1 MKNLFLCISL
11 LMLAFINVH
20 GQETFTYDNIDKNFF
35 EGKELFSQRKFAASL
50 VYFNRFLEQKKV
62 ADSEKIQE
70 AHYYIACEA
79 YEMRRE
85 NAATLLGNYLQN
97 YPYTQFKDKVYLMLG
112 NLSFQKKKYKKALVF
127 YDNVTDRRLSDEEAA
142 ELNFNQGYSYLAIED
157 YSKAMSYFK
166 QLRGKKSKYANSA
179 AYYYSY
185 CQYSQKNYDAA
196 LEGFLAIK
204 DQAEFSA
211 FVPYYII
218 QIYYYKKDYDNL
230 IPYAEKVLSENP
242 SAPNNV
248 EVNRI
253 LGEIAYQRNDYQ
265 KTIEYLKAYAKGNPK
280 VMRNDMYILGMSY
293 FNVFDFKNA
302 ANSLTKV
309 TSVKDSLSQNA
320 YLHLGHSYVQ
330 LENKNNARMSYRTA
344 SEMDF
349 DKKVKEEAAYNYI
362 LTTFE
367 TTTPFGESIKA
378 FEAFL
383 NEFPDSEYKQRVT
396 ENLITAY
403 MSSKNFN
410 AARES
415 LDNFKALSP
424 AMKDVKAY
432 ILFQLGTEEFVKAYY
447 DNAIQDFNN
456 SLELATP
463 DFNDAQVYYWR
474 AESHYRNEDYEL
486 ARKDYQTFFSKKGAN
501 LFPEYN
507 LANYAIAYTYFQN
520 KQYKESLPSFKDYV
534 KGETNKKAPTYSDA
548 LDRIADV
555 YFMGR
560 NFNEAE
566 KYYDLSIQ
574 TGSRSGDYAA
584 YQKALVLGL
593 LKNYNGKVTGMK
605 ELQTKYPKSDYQ
617 DDSYYEMGRA
627 YVLLEKRE
635 KALEA
640 YRTLIEKF
648 PLSPLAR
655 KAALEIGML
664 YYNAGD
670 YDKAI
675 EAYKKVVAAYPN
687 SEETRTAL
695 ETLEAI
701 YVEKNA
707 VSEYFDYTKS
717 KGLEVADANKEDS
730 LTYLAAE
737 RLYMKSNIISATD
750 AFENYLTNFCP
761 GGRSCINAR
770 FYLADCYYS
779 TSKMLKAMEQ
789 YKTLSELAGNPFME
803 TVLVR
808 LSQISYDQKDYETAL
823 VSFKQLQ
830 QVAQEKENI
839 NAAKIGVLRCSYLL
853 NDAETTVGIATDI
866 ISNEELNEQL
876 DLEARYYLAKAYI
889 QKGEKAKAQPELAVV
904 AKDLRTESGAE
915 SKYLMA
921 DYEFIS
927 GNDKKAEEI
936 ISDFIAKGTPHQYW
950 LARAFVLLSDI
961 YIYRKDDF
969 QAKQYLLSLQANYP
983 NKDSILDLVQERLDG
998 IQERENNTIIE

>member
-1 MKNLFLCISL
+1 
-11 LMLAFINVH
+11 MLVLNVH
-20 GQETFTYDNIDKNFF
+20 GQETFTYDNLDRNFF
-35 EGKELFSQRKFAASL
+35 EGKELFSQKKFAASL

-85 NAATLLGNYLQN
+85 NAVTLLENYLQN
-97 YPYTQFKDKVYLMLG
+97 YPYTQFKDKVYFMLG
-112 NLSFQKKKYKKALVF
+112 NLSFQKKKYKKALEW
-127 YDNVTDRRLSDEEAA
+127 YGKTTERRLSDEEAE
-142 ELNFNQGYSYLAIED
+142 ELNFNQGYSYLATDD
-157 YSKAMSYFK
+157 YSKAKSSFK
-166 QLRGKKSKYANSA
+166 VLKGGKSKYSNSA

-185 CQYSQKNYDAA
+185 CQYSEKHFDDA

-204 DQAEFSA
+204 DQVEFSA

-218 QIYYYKKDYDNL
+218 QIYYHNKDYDNL
-230 IPYAEKVLSENP
+230 VPYAEKVLAENP

-248 EVNRI
+248 EVKRI
-253 LGEIAYQRNDYQ
+253 LGEIAYQNKDYA
-265 KTIEYLKAYAKGNPK
+265 KTIEYLQAYAKGNPK
-280 VMRNDMYILGMSY
+280 VMRNDMYILGVSY
-293 FNVFDFKNA
+293 FNNAEYSDA
-302 ANSLTKV
+302 ANYLTKV
-309 TSVKDSLSQNA
+309 TSVKDTLAQNA
-320 YLHLGHSYVQ
+320 YLHLGHCYVQ
-330 LENKNNARMSYRTA
+330 LGDKNNARMSYRTA

-349 DKKVKEEAAYNYI
+349 DKKIKEEAAFNYI

-383 NEFPDSEYKQRVT
+383 NEFPNSQYTQRVT

-403 MSSKNFN
+403 MSSQNFN
-410 AARES
+410 AASES
-415 LDNFKALSP
+415 LDKFKVLSP

-447 DNAIQDFNN
+447 DKAIECFNK
-456 SLELATP
+456 SLEFATP
-463 DFNDAQVYYWR
+463 NFNDAQVYYWR
-474 AESHYRNEDYEL
+474 AESYYRNEEFDL
-486 ARKDYQTFFSKKGAN
+486 SRKDFMTFMSKKGAKS
-501 LFPEYN
+501 FPEYN
-507 LANYAIAYTYFQN
+507 LANYNLAFTYFHN
-520 KQYKESLPSFKDYV
+520 KQYKESLPYFKDYV
-534 KGETNKKAPTYSDA
+534 KGESNQNAPTYCDA

-560 NFNEAE
+560 DFKDAE
-566 KYYDLSIQ
+566 KYYNLSIK
-574 TGSRSGDYAA
+574 TGARNGDYAT

-593 LKNYNGKVTGMK
+593 LKNYNGKVTGML

-617 DDSYYEMGRA
+617 DDSFYEMGRA

-635 KALEA
+635 KALET
-640 YRTLIEKF
+640 YRALIEKF

-670 YDKAI
+670 YDEAI
-675 EAYKKVVAAYPN
+675 AAYKNVVATYPN

-737 RLYMKSNIISATD
+737 RLYMKSNIISATT
-750 AFENYLTNFCP
+750 AFESYLTNFCP

-779 TSKMLKAMEQ
+779 TNKMLKAMEQ
-789 YKTLSELAGNPFME
+789 YKTLSELSGNPFME

-808 LSQISYDQKDYETAL
+808 LSQIAYDQKDYETAL

-830 QVAQEKENI
+830 QVAQEKDNI

-853 NDAETTVGIATDI
+853 NDVETTIGIANDI
-866 ISNEELNEQL
+866 ISSKELDEQL
-876 DLEARYYLAKAYI
+876 DTEARYYLAKAYI

-904 AKDLRTESGAE
+904 AKYLRTVSGAE

-921 DYEFIS
+921 DYEFVS
-927 GNDKKAEEI
+927 GDDEKAEAI
-936 ISDFIAKGTPHQYW
+936 ISDFISKGTPHQYW
-950 LARAFVLLSDI
+950 LARAFVLLADI